1 LAKALAVY
9 PQRRN
14 FALGV
19 NYCLM
24 PGRNDGPGAAEGVAA
39 FVRAA
44 APTGRAMV
52 NLIPY
57 NPGSVRIA
65 DAPSE
70 AEIGSFTQRLEA
82 AGVFVRLRTPRGR
95 TLMAA
100 CGQLGRVD

>member
-1 LAKALAVY
+1 
-9 PQRRN
+9 
-14 FALGV
+14 
-19 NYCLM
+19 M